1 MKKLITTFTL
11 MGCSFGL
18 MAELATL
25 PLQPGQMLNASAVS
39 QLVLKEGEKRSNVW
53 FSVETN
59 RVEGTSTYHLSNCTL
74 SADIR
79 LMNGQFNLD
88 SKQLRCISDEG
99 DVFTDKNIQAQLLAS
114 TNDLCTTS
122 QGQCSQVTLHTNTNY
137 TFEVKNQSNLV
148 AEFNAM
154 REVNKI
160 RLEQS
165 N

>member
-1 MKKLITTFTL
+1 MKKLIATFAL

-18 MAELATL
+18 MAEQATL
-25 PLQPGQMLNASAVS
+25 PLQPGQMLTATAVN
-39 QLVLKEGEKRSNVW
+39 QVALKEGETRKNVW

-74 SADIR
+74 STDIK
-79 LMNGQFNLD
+79 LVAGQFNLQ
-88 SKQLRCISDEG
+88 SNQLRCISDAG
-99 DVFTDKNIQAQLLAS
+99 DIFTDKNIQAQLLAT
-114 TNDLCTTS
+114 TNELCTSKHAKCTE
-122 QGQCSQVTLHTNTNY
+122 VTLYSSSNY

-160 RLEQS
+160 RLEQAE
-165 N
+165 

>member
-1 MKKLITTFTL
+1 MKKLITTFAL

-18 MAELATL
+18 MAEQATL
-25 PLQPGQMLNASAVS
+25 PLQPGQMLTATAVN
-39 QLVLKEGEKRSNVW
+39 QVVLKEGETRKNFW

-74 SADIR
+74 STDIK
-79 LMNGQFNLD
+79 LIGGQFNLQ
-88 SKQLRCISDEG
+88 SNQLRCISDAG
-99 DVFTDKNIQAQLLAS
+99 DIFTDKNIQAQLLAT
-114 TNDLCTTS
+114 TNELCTNKHAK
-122 QGQCSQVTLHTNTNY
+122 CAEVTLYSSSNY

-160 RLEQS
+160 RLEQAE
-165 N
+165 